1 MLSQGDRTNR
11 LTLTDTDPRRWSP
24 EAGAVSL
31 RGAMPIP
38 TDARGGRWRLALQL
52 VDPSPKLSG
61 DGRYAIRLAN
71 EGIAFDEAN
80 GWNVLADDVEIR

>member
-1 MLSQGDRTNR
+1 
-11 LTLTDTDPRRWSP
+11 
-24 EAGAVSL
+24 
-31 RGAMPIP
+31 MPFP
-38 TDARGGRWRLALQL
+38 TIATINKFDI
-52 VDPSPKLSG
+52 LSG